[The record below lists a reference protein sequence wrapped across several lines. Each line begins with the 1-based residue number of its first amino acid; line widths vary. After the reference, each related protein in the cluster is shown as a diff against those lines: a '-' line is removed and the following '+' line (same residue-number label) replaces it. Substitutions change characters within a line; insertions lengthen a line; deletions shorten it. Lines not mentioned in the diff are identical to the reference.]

1 MNDAWNGVN
10 PYWWQIPIVA
20 NVGLLADNQL
30 SDGPWARGS
39 GMAQSPA
46 AEGVSGL
53 PDGGLFPI
61 LSRSRNQDAALS
73 PFQTNAGLFGSLGW
87 AAGDAPH
94 DAWASTRDGRAW
106 APPIPPPVFPGPN
119 GRGVASPPHWPQAA
133 TSAGAN
139 VGSLAS
145 ANQPSDQLWE
155 SVSIPLAQAQLP
167 FEGGSEPVPTARK
180 SVDAA
185 ECNAMHERDLFHC
198 RMVGLPACYAQANLR
213 LANCLAGKQIP
224 PLNY

>member
-1 MNDAWNGVN
+1 MERSQSVL
-10 PYWWQIPIVA
+10 VA
-20 NVGLLADNQL
+20 DTHCRKCRI
-30 SDGPWARGS
+30 ARG
-39 GMAQSPA
+39 QSTERRPVGSWLRNG
-46 AEGVSGL
+46 AEPRGGRRIRFT
-53 PDGGLFPI
+53 GWGLFPI

-106 APPIPPPVFPGPN
+106 APPIALPVFPGLK
-119 GRGVASPPHWPQAA
+119 GRGDANSPDGPQAA

-155 SVSIPLAQAQLP
+155 SVSIPLAQAQFP